1 MTEII
6 YKLIL
11 GLIPVLG
18 VVITTYLI
26 PWIKSKVGSEKLNQY
41 LIWAKQAVQYAEM
54 VFDKGELKKAYCV
67 AFLSQLIN
75 QDRIILT
82 DEQIEVIIESAVQE
96 LKLAE
101 REVAK

>member
-1 MTEII
+1 M
-6 YKLIL
+6 
-11 GLIPVLG
+11 
-18 VVITTYLI
+18 
-26 PWIKSKVGSEKLNQY
+26 GSEKLNQY

-54 VFDKGELKKAYCV
+54 VFTDGKVKKSYCV
-67 AFLSQLIN
+67 AFLSSLIN
-75 QDRIILT
+75 QDGIILT